1 MARTELLPEVL
12 EDIERIIEHLAQ
24 NDVEDI
30 GGRVAEIAAAIDVL
44 ARNPRIGRP
53 VEGDRRELVIG
64 SGSRGYVALY
74 RYVPELDAEF
84 VVAIRGQKAGGFR
97 RS

>member
-1 MARTELLPEVL
+1 MARVEVLPEVL

-24 NDVEDI
+24 HEVGNI
-30 GGRVAEIAAAIDVL
+30 AGRIAEITAAIDVL

-53 VEGDRRELVIG
+53 VNGDRRELVIG

-74 RYVPELDAEF
+74 RFVPELDAVF
-84 VVAIRGQKAGGFR
+84 VIAIRGQKEGGFQR
-97 RS
+97 G